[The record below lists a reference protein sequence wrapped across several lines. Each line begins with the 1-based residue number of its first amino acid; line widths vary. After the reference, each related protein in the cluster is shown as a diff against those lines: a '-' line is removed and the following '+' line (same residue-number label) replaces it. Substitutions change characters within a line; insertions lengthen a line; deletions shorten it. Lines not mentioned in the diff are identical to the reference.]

1 MLKSA
6 IAPALDLAARD
17 RHLRL
22 RTNTATPA
30 ERLAAMRDLIERS
43 WAMLR
48 RNPEGLAHFRS
59 RNYRARA
66 VSISGGQAR
75 HGT

>member
-1 MLKSA
+1 MEDSA
-6 IAPALDLAARD
+6 IAPASDLAARD

-22 RTNTATPA
+22 WAKTLTPA

-48 RNPEGLAHFRS
+48 RNPEGLTHFRS
-59 RNYRARA
+59 RNYSARA
-66 VSISGGQAR
+66 VSIIDGQTR
-75 HGT
+75 HGA